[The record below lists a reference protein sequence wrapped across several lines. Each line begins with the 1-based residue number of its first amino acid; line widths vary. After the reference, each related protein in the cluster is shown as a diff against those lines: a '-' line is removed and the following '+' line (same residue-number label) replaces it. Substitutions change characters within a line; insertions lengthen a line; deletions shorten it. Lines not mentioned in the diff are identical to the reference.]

1 MTTGGDG
8 NVIKAE
14 DLEVADTQLSSLLSK
29 CEAVLRGTSLSPS
42 RHTLMTNRVSALRT
56 ALELVRQAKARGASQ

>member
-1 MTTGGDG
+1 MPVSGTASTVYRTINRAKQMKEGVSVTTGGDG

-29 CEAVLRGTSLSPS
+29 CEAVLRGRRS
-42 RHTLMTNRVSALRT
+42 VLRG
-56 ALELVRQAKARGASQ
+56 RP